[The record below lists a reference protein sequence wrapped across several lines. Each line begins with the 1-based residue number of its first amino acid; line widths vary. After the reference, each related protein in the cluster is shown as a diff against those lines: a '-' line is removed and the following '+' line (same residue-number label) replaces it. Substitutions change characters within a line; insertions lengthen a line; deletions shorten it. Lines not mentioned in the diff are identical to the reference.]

1 MKMKRGN
8 QRILLDIKHEDHG
21 LSGVKTAGFW
31 SANVL
36 WNKPTLQASVADI
49 NKTYKHINVKMNS
62 LYSEINLNTNI

>member
-1 MKMKRGN
+1 MKRGN

-36 WNKPTLQASVADI
+36 WNKPTLQASVAVID
-49 NKTYKHINVKMNS
+49 KQLKHINIKMKQF
-62 LYSEINLNTNI
+62 YFEMNLNTNI